1 MSTCKNVFLLYIWQL
16 PKLKDIYC
24 TQGTHYTV
32 GWKHFLSDG
41 VTKVIQMLKQEN
53 LYCVDQLISSELL
66 KEAVI
71 QTIEHFTPNTKKS

>member
-1 MSTCKNVFLLYIWQL
+1 M
-16 PKLKDIYC
+16 
-24 TQGTHYTV
+24 

-53 LYCVDQLISSELL
+53 LYWVDQHISSELL